1 MPTDTLPTIPVT
13 GPEGF
18 TLHTV
23 VSGSGDRVLLGL
35 HGGPGGEGGDYLGP
49 LHRLA
54 SSSRKVMTFD
64 QLGTG
69 QSDVPPADYA
79 WTLAAAVADVDAV
92 RRASGADKIDLLG
105 HSWGGMLALQYTL
118 DHPERVGSLV
128 LSNTT
133 GNSARIT
140 LDAIA
145 QLSTLMPPTQ
155 VCAAVTADAL
165 GEHTSPDYLAAVAK
179 WLEHYGT
186 AQDGPLQALT
196 AEALDP
202 GPAGHGL
209 WGDRL
214 WFANGALRNWDVEP
228 RLGEI
233 TAPTLII
240 HGGSDMSSP
249 QSNKALAQGIRH
261 AEWLTMNNNSHDM
274 FDVENAG
281 TYLAIVRAFLNGWEQ
296 G

>member
-1 MPTDTLPTIPVT
+1 MPADTPRPARVT
-13 GPEGF
+13 GPDGHA
-18 TLHTV
+18 LHTV
-23 VSGSGDRVLLGL
+23 VSGDGGHALIGL
-35 HGGPGGEGGDYLGP
+35 HGGPGGAGGDYLKP

-54 SSSRKVMTFD
+54 SPARKVVTFD

-69 QSDVPPADYA
+69 QSDTPPADYA
-79 WTLAAAVADVDAV
+79 WTLSAAVADVDAV
-92 RRASGADKIDLLG
+92 RRACGAERIDLLG
-105 HSWGGMLALQYTL
+105 HSYGGMLALQYTL
-118 DHPERVGSLV
+118 DHPDRVGRLV

-133 GNSARIT
+133 ASSGRIT

-145 QLSTLMPPTQ
+145 QLSTLMPPAKA
-155 VCAAVTADAL
+155 CAAVTADAL
-165 GEHTSPDYLAAVAK
+165 GEHSSPDYLEAVAK
-179 WLEHYGT
+179 WLGRYGT
-186 AQDGPLQALT
+186 ADEEGLAALA

-214 WFANGALRNWDVEP
+214 WFANGAVRGWDVEP

-233 TAPTLII
+233 TAPTLVI

-249 QSNKALAQGIRH
+249 ESNRALAHGIRH

-274 FDVENAG
+274 FEAHNVA
-281 TYLAIVRAFLNGWEQ
+281 TYLGIIREFLNGWEQ
-296 G
+296 

>member
-1 MPTDTLPTIPVT
+1 MPTDTLPTTPVT
-13 GPEGF
+13 GSEGF
-18 TLHTV
+18 ALHTV
-23 VSGSGDRVLLGL
+23 VSGTGDRVLLGL
-35 HGGPGGEGGDYLGP
+35 HGGPGGAGGDYLKP

-54 SSSRKVMTFD
+54 SSSRKVVTFD

-69 QSDVPPADYA
+69 RSDVPFADYV
-79 WTLAAAVADVDAV
+79 WTVAAAVADVEAV
-92 RRASGADKIDLLG
+92 RRASGADTIDLLG

-118 DHPERVGSLV
+118 DHPDRVGRLV

-133 GNSARIT
+133 GSTARIT
-140 LDAIA
+140 VDAIA
-145 QLSTLMPPTQ
+145 QLSTLMTPAQ
-155 VCAAVTADAL
+155 ACAAVTADAL
-165 GEHTSPDYLAAVAK
+165 GEHTCPDYLDAVAK
-179 WLEHYGT
+179 WLGHYGT
-186 AQDGPLQALT
+186 ADGEALRTLT

-202 GPAGHGL
+202 GPAGRGL

-214 WFANGALRNWDVEP
+214 WFANGALRGWDVEP

-233 TAPTLII
+233 TAPTLVI

-249 QSNKALAQGIRH
+249 DSNKALAQGIRH

-274 FDVENAG
+274 FDVDNAA
-281 TYLAIVRAFLNGWEQ
+281 TYLSIIRAFLNGWEQ